1 MRRNWMLAALGVALI
16 LAGSLLAH
24 AIQTAAGTT
33 VTDVRF
39 PAPKGVSMSGLLYV
53 PRGVDAAHP
62 APAVLISHG
71 YINTREMQSPF
82 AIELARRGFVVLAMD
97 MTGHGYSG
105 GNVGA
110 DDFGGPAALTYLQN
124 LPIVDRTNIGLEGHS
139 MGGAPVLAA
148 ALAQP
153 NGYRSMVLEGS
164 TLGLFGPPQ
173 LGSPTYPRNLAVV
186 FGKFD
191 EFAPLMWQVPKG
203 ALIAQSDR
211 LRALFGVGFPVV
223 PGKIYGDATLGTAR
237 VLFNPPVT
245 HPWEHFSRAGIG
257 HAVDWLQSTLSGELT
272 PTNPADQIWI
282 WKEVGTL
289 TAFIGFVLLMLGSF
303 QLLLT
308 SPALSPLAKVSEP
321 VGLERGASWWL
332 ALCLTAG
339 IPAATFFFFMKVGG
353 LFIPMRAFP
362 QYVHNQLVVWA
373 LLNAALTLALGFVL
387 RAGKPQF
394 AKTDWVRSVAIA
406 VGTVGAGYLSLVL
419 VDLVFKTD
427 YRFWVLGLK
436 PLDPAHAVI
445 FAAYLV
451 PWTLFFLVALRAL
464 VSSLGIK
471 GEPERVQMGF
481 AAVAMAG
488 GFAVLLLLQYGWL
501 FSTGMLLTP
510 KEPLNVII
518 AIQFVPLLAIVG
530 IIAVFTYRRTNSH
543 VPAALICALLISW
556 YISSGTAIHWSP
568 DFKLPIP
575 SAPRGK

>member
-1 MRRNWMLAALGVALI
+1 MRRDWVLAALGVALI

-24 AIQTAAGTT
+24 AIQTAGGTT

-39 PAPKGVSMSGLLYV
+39 PAPKGVTMSGLLYV

-124 LPIVDRTNIGLEGHS
+124 LPIIDRTNIGLEGHS
-139 MGGAPVLAA
+139 MGGAPILAA
-148 ALAQP
+148 AVAQP

-173 LGSPTYPRNLAVV
+173 PGTPTYPRNLAVV

-203 ALIAQSDR
+203 SMIAQSAR

-223 PGKIYGDATLGTAR
+223 PGKIYGDSSLGTAR

-257 HAVDWLQSTLSGELT
+257 YAVDWLQATLSGELT

-289 TAFIGFVLLMLGSF
+289 TAFIGFVFLMLGSF
-303 QLLLT
+303 QLLLAT
-308 SPALSPLAKVSEP
+308 PVLSPLARDSEP
-321 VGLERGASWWL
+321 VGLERNASWWL
-332 ALCLTAG
+332 SLGLTAG
-339 IPAATFFFFMKVGG
+339 VPAATFFLFMKVGG
-353 LFIPMRAFP
+353 VFIPMQPFP

-373 LLNAALTLALGFVL
+373 LLNAVITLGLGFVL

-394 AKTDWVRSVAIA
+394 AKTDWVRSIAIA
-406 VGTVGAGYLSLVL
+406 VGTVGVGYLSLVL

-445 FAAYLV
+445 FLAYLV
-451 PWTLFFLVALRAL
+451 PWTLFFLVALKAL
-464 VSSLGIK
+464 VSSLPIK
-471 GEPERVQMGF
+471 GESERLQMGV
-481 AAVAMAG
+481 AALAMAG
-488 GFAVLLLLQYGWL
+488 GFAVLLAFQYGWL
-501 FSTGMLLTP
+501 FSTGLLLTP

-518 AIQFVPLLAIVG
+518 AIQFVPLLAVVG
-530 IIAVFTYRRTNSH
+530 VIAVFTYRRTNSH

-556 YISSGTAIHWSP
+556 YISAGTAIHWSP
-568 DFKLPIP
+568 DFKIPLPGA
-575 SAPRGK
+575 SRTK

>member
-1 MRRNWMLAALGVALI
+1 MRRNWMLAAFGVALI

-203 ALIAQSDR
+203 
-211 LRALFGVGFPVV
+211 
-223 PGKIYGDATLGTAR
+223 
-237 VLFNPPVT
+237 
-245 HPWEHFSRAGIG
+245 H
-257 HAVDWLQSTLSGELT
+257 
-272 PTNPADQIWI
+272 
-282 WKEVGTL
+282 
-289 TAFIGFVLLMLGSF
+289 
-303 QLLLT
+303 
-308 SPALSPLAKVSEP
+308 
-321 VGLERGASWWL
+321 
-332 ALCLTAG
+332 
-339 IPAATFFFFMKVGG
+339 
-353 LFIPMRAFP
+353 
-362 QYVHNQLVVWA
+362 
-373 LLNAALTLALGFVL
+373 
-387 RAGKPQF
+387 
-394 AKTDWVRSVAIA
+394 
-406 VGTVGAGYLSLVL
+406 
-419 VDLVFKTD
+419 
-427 YRFWVLGLK
+427 
-436 PLDPAHAVI
+436 
-445 FAAYLV
+445 
-451 PWTLFFLVALRAL
+451 
-464 VSSLGIK
+464 
-471 GEPERVQMGF
+471 
-481 AAVAMAG
+481 
-488 GFAVLLLLQYGWL
+488 
-501 FSTGMLLTP
+501 
-510 KEPLNVII
+510 
-518 AIQFVPLLAIVG
+518 
-530 IIAVFTYRRTNSH
+530 
-543 VPAALICALLISW
+543 
-556 YISSGTAIHWSP
+556 
-568 DFKLPIP
+568 
-575 SAPRGK
+575 